1 MNQARNRSGKT
12 RGAGRAGIRGRAGGL
27 LAAGVLLL
35 GAGAQAATLDADL
48 QYTRDSDAFS
58 SRAQTLG
65 WTSSA
70 GFGLEAGALRY
81 EAPGWRA
88 DGHRLAA
95 AWRHRGERLQL
106 ELEAGAVELGDFT
119 HRVASLELLQRLGED
134 SALGLSAERGPVD
147 SVLGIAQGLHA
158 THLLLVGEHNFGP
171 RLALGLAAGASRFS
185 DGNTRPL
192 LRTRW
197 TWALHEE
204 RGLHLVLKTRSY
216 RNSDPG
222 RPQYYSPERLHE
234 LSLGLSAR
242 FALAD
247 AVVVSAQADAGRQ
260 HTEAASKPLWS
271 YSLGLSSPR
280 SARVS
285 WRIALQAS
293 NAASSSPSSGDG
305 YRHAGLAV
313 QLSLPF

>member
-1 MNQARNRSGKT
+1 MGKAGGVAGT
-12 RGAGRAGIRGRAGGL
+12 VQAGRL
-27 LAAGVLLL
+27 LVAGVLLL

-48 QYTRDSDAFS
+48 RLTHDSDSFA

-65 WTSSA
+65 WTSSG

-81 EAPGWRA
+81 DAPGWRA

-106 ELEAGAVELGDFT
+106 ELEAGVLELGDFT
-119 HRVASLELLQRLGED
+119 HRVASLELMQRLGED
-134 SALGLSAERGPVD
+134 SAIGLSAERAPVD

-158 THLLLVGEHNFGP
+158 THLLLVGDHRFGP
-171 RLALGLAAGASRFS
+171 RLAVGVAAGASRFS

-197 TWALHEE
+197 TWALHEG
-204 RGLHLVLKTRSY
+204 RGLHLVLRTRSY

-260 HTEAASKPLWS
+260 RTEAAGPAATASKPLWS

-305 YRHAGLAV
+305 YRHAGLTA